1 MRFWSHSSLIYGIT
15 TLTYICF
22 KKIIL
27 ESLRFE
33 GHFTLTRLMNN
44 LLVMLNRAIKKSLK
58 VTRESTDSVTDTQNR
73 KHVPSEFRCYGD
85 NWEGIFLECQNFQS
99 KEGFLKKPSVTE
111 LGERLFN
118 KKCVKPSRLQQN
130 GRFDLKNAPLWLV
143 RYSEKEHKGLY
154 LNRIV

>member
-1 MRFWSHSSLIYGIT
+1 MRFWLHSSLIYGIT

-85 NWEGIFLECQNFQS
+85 NWEGIFLECQNFQRE
-99 KEGFLKKPSVTE
+99 EGFLKKT
-111 LGERLFN
+111 
-118 KKCVKPSRLQQN
+118 KCDR
-130 GRFDLKNAPLWLV
+130 V
-143 RYSEKEHKGLY
+143 RGK
-154 LNRIV
+154 II